1 MKTLCI
7 VPFTSKEFPLL
18 PHLMSSY
25 DNVIFL
31 SPKGIGTDKEDIA
44 MMQNLEPLGFK
55 FCNSIKGS
63 IEIADDVLVSNIN
76 VEDVAL
82 YNFAY
87 DALECAVKKGKKV
100 MSFLQ
105 MHSYQKELLK
115 KRSKINIDF
124 YDNYEDNVE
133 LESAICYKERK
144 NKLYEFK
151 IPVLYVS
158 ELIPDSNGYSVFLNL
173 ISMFKKDKI
182 EVLAISSDTYNVLI
196 NQTVLKFE
204 KRNNFPDAIYQINNY
219 IHFLTLQK
227 NPDVILIKLPQP
239 MIKYDND
246 NCFDFGMSAY
256 MLSQAIPGD
265 GNICC
270 SYLGTPILQFW
281 GNLNDSCKY
290 KFGYPILGV
299 FVNNKRIDMMQE
311 KRISTF
317 CVPNSSEYRIQELKL
332 LNENNSLTFY
342 DANNAIDFK
351 RFYTFVIRNFFD
363 IKFGVI

>member
-115 KRSKINIDF
+115 KRSKINIDLKVNN
-124 YDNYEDNVE
+124 D
-133 LESAICYKERK
+133 K
-144 NKLYEFK
+144 
-151 IPVLYVS
+151 
-158 ELIPDSNGYSVFLNL
+158 ELISKLVVKLIEKYNMEEEVIITSSNYGALLDVISYDSNIKIGYITKSLTDDFNVGEIDVISIAYEGLNKEVVQRVHGFGKQIFVWTVNDEEKGKRAISLGVDNIITDDVVMIKNL
-173 ISMFKKDKI
+173 INK
-182 EVLAISSDTYNVLI
+182 ISSNV
-196 NQTVLKFE
+196 
-204 KRNNFPDAIYQINNY
+204 
-219 IHFLTLQK
+219 
-227 NPDVILIKLPQP
+227 
-239 MIKYDND
+239 
-246 NCFDFGMSAY
+246 
-256 MLSQAIPGD
+256 GD
-265 GNICC
+265 I
-270 SYLGTPILQFW
+270 
-281 GNLNDSCKY
+281 
-290 KFGYPILGV
+290 
-299 FVNNKRIDMMQE
+299 
-311 KRISTF
+311 
-317 CVPNSSEYRIQELKL
+317 
-332 LNENNSLTFY
+332 
-342 DANNAIDFK
+342 
-351 RFYTFVIRNFFD
+351 
-363 IKFGVI
+363 

>member
-124 YDNYEDNVE
+124 YDKYQ
-133 LESAICYKERK
+133 SK
-144 NKLYEFK
+144 
-151 IPVLYVS
+151 S
-158 ELIPDSNGYSVFLNL
+158 EI
-173 ISMFKKDKI
+173 
-182 EVLAISSDTYNVLI
+182 
-196 NQTVLKFE
+196 
-204 KRNNFPDAIYQINNY
+204 
-219 IHFLTLQK
+219 TL
-227 NPDVILIKLPQP
+227 
-239 MIKYDND
+239 
-246 NCFDFGMSAY
+246 
-256 MLSQAIPGD
+256 
-265 GNICC
+265 
-270 SYLGTPILQFW
+270 
-281 GNLNDSCKY
+281 
-290 KFGYPILGV
+290 
-299 FVNNKRIDMMQE
+299 
-311 KRISTF
+311 
-317 CVPNSSEYRIQELKL
+317 
-332 LNENNSLTFY
+332 
-342 DANNAIDFK
+342 
-351 RFYTFVIRNFFD
+351 
-363 IKFGVI
+363 

>member
-105 MHSYQKELLK
+105 MHTQTEKHRFGIVADFTVDLDFQNITSRY
-115 KRSKINIDF
+115 RSC
-124 YDNYEDNVE
+124 
-133 LESAICYKERK
+133 S
-144 NKLYEFK
+144 
-151 IPVLYVS
+151 P
-158 ELIPDSNGYSVFLNL
+158 
-173 ISMFKKDKI
+173 
-182 EVLAISSDTYNVLI
+182 LALG
-196 NQTVLKFE
+196 
-204 KRNNFPDAIYQINNY
+204 
-219 IHFLTLQK
+219 
-227 NPDVILIKLPQP
+227 
-239 MIKYDND
+239 
-246 NCFDFGMSAY
+246 FG
-256 MLSQAIPGD
+256 
-265 GNICC
+265 
-270 SYLGTPILQFW
+270 
-281 GNLNDSCKY
+281 
-290 KFGYPILGV
+290 
-299 FVNNKRIDMMQE
+299 
-311 KRISTF
+311 
-317 CVPNSSEYRIQELKL
+317 
-332 LNENNSLTFY
+332 
-342 DANNAIDFK
+342 
-351 RFYTFVIRNFFD
+351 
-363 IKFGVI
+363 